1 MQYISLRNLKFIL
14 HEVLDLKELQG
25 SERFGGFDD
34 EAIDLSLDA
43 ASQLA
48 DQYLWPAYRK
58 MDKKK
63 AYYKDG
69 EVHVLPE
76 VGEGMRALGESGWL
90 SAAWGFEHQGQQMP
104 LTVQNAGSLIFQAA
118 NGNLAA
124 YGFLTTGAA
133 NLIREFGSD
142 QLKETYLPRMASG
155 EWQGTMAL
163 TEPQAGSSLSDI
175 TTSYEQQPDGRY
187 LITGQKIYI
196 SGGDHTGVDNV
207 VHLLLARKKDG
218 PKGVKGVSLFVVP
231 KFIPTEDGLQD
242 NNVTTAGIYGKMGQR
257 GYVAAHL
264 MYGEQGPTQGFLVG
278 QELRGLNNMFL
289 MMNEARIGTGMMAA
303 GSASAAYYAS
313 LQYARERP
321 QGRHPGN
328 KDVNAPQVLII
339 EHADVRRMLLF
350 QKAVVE
356 GSIALLLQCS
366 LYEDTY
372 RLKQD
377 DRSRLLLELLT
388 PIAKSFPS
396 EYGNEAVSMGMQV
409 LGGAGYTDDFPLE
422 QIFRDI
428 RVNSIYEGT
437 TTIHGLDLLGRKVM
451 METGAAVKYLAEE
464 VGNTLQLA
472 GQYDRTRQLAGELG
486 AGMHELQETLNHLL
500 SLARREEDP
509 RVFLA
514 DATVFLDYFGLHVI
528 GWMWLKQAVT
538 AARAFEEA
546 TTVGGRDINRE
557 EQAYYESKIRTAGYF
572 FDYLFPRTR
581 GHRATLL
588 SKNRH
593 TLNFPPE
600 LLQ

>member
-1 MQYISLRNLKFIL
+1 MQYVSLRNLRFML
-14 HEVLDLKELQG
+14 HEVLDLSELRA
-25 SERFGGFDD
+25 SERFRDFDQ
-34 EAIDLSLDA
+34 EAIDFSLDA
-43 ASQLA
+43 AKQLA
-48 DQYLWPAYRK
+48 DQYLWPAYRE
-58 MDKKK
+58 MDREK
-63 AYYKDG
+63 AYFADG
-69 EVHVLPE
+69 EVHVLPA

-104 LTVQNAGSLIFQAA
+104 LTVHNSGSLIFQSA

-133 NLIREFGSD
+133 NLIREFGSEE
-142 QLKETYLPRMASG
+142 LKQTYLEPMASG
-155 EWQGTMAL
+155 RWQGTMAL

-175 TTSYEQQPDGRY
+175 TSYYEEQPDGSY
-187 LITGQKIYI
+187 HIYGQKIYI

-207 VHLLLARKKDG
+207 VHLLLARQKDG
-218 PKGVKGVSLFVVP
+218 PAGVRGVSLFVVP
-231 KFIPTEDGLQD
+231 KYLPEPNGELRD

-264 MYGEQGPTQGFLVG
+264 MYGEQGPTRGFLVG
-278 QELRGLNNMFL
+278 EEFNGLKNMFL

-313 LQYARERP
+313 LTYARERP

-328 KDVNAPQVLII
+328 KDVNAPQVPII

-350 QKAVVE
+350 QKSVVE
-356 GSIALLLQCS
+356 GGVALLLQCS
-366 LYEDTY
+366 LYEDTH
-372 RLKQD
+372 RVKRD

-396 EYGNEAVSMGMQV
+396 EYGNEAVSLGMQV

-451 METGAAVKYLAEE
+451 LAEGRAVSLLAEE
-464 VGNTLQLA
+464 IQQSLHEA
-472 GQYDRTRQLAGELG
+472 GGDERTRVLADALATGLTE
-486 AGMHELQETLNHLL
+486 MQQVLNHLL
-500 SLARREEDP
+500 TLARKEEP

-514 DATVFLDYFGLHVI
+514 DATVFLEYFGLHVI
-528 GWMWLKQAVT
+528 GWMWLKQANAAVRALPTAEGAEENHFYRSKLVT
-538 AARAFEEA
+538 ARFYFNYVF
-546 TTVGGRDINRE
+546 T
-557 EQAYYESKIRTAGYF
+557 RTAG
-572 FDYLFPRTR
+572 LRK
-581 GHRATLL
+581 TLL
-588 SKNRH
+588 STERI
-593 TLNFPPE
+593 TLNTEPE
-600 LLQ
+600 LLV